1 MGIVHYLRDGMN
13 GLVNRMTG
21 AGTRRDPLAH
31 NTYQFVKPGNSELE
45 AIYRSNWIARKIV
58 DIPIEDTLRQG
69 WSWTADD
76 AIITQ
81 IEAEE
86 KRLNI
91 RGVLMQSLTRDAI
104 YGGSAFIMGT
114 GERDLSSELDVESI
128 GKGGLKYLTP
138 FHAEDLHIE
147 GLSREPDKLGQP
159 TMFVFKQENGQD
171 LRIHPSRVISFC
183 NRPVEKPLS
192 RMQWEDYWGDSRLAN
207 VLSDISGASSALTG
221 GARLMGE
228 LAIWTYKIN
237 GLADTISTVGGEESV
252 QKLLTMAT
260 TLKASLNA
268 VAFDAQDEVD
278 IITANTSGI
287 GETIRSFM
295 QNVAGAADIPYT
307 RFMSASPDGMNATG
321 ASDFRNYYDRLVGN
335 RTARIDP
342 QMEKFDQVFLRSAL
356 GRFDDKIYRSWKPL
370 WQLSEVEQA
379 DLDVK
384 KMTMFGSMLDKGLVH
399 DHIIESVVHT
409 TMIESATFPGAEEA
423 IEEAKTIP
431 DPREEEEEEST
442 ALPGGKKPGTA
453 ANQPKAPA
461 AEVKLRLVKD
471 AAPAPLYV
479 QRKVMNAGQI
489 LRWAKEQGFTDLLK
503 PDDLHV
509 TILYSETPVDWMEM
523 GVDMYEDDQ
532 MRIGAGGPRIME
544 KFGDATVITFSS
556 SRLKWRHE
564 EMIEAGATHGHPGY
578 QPHISLSYSPQ
589 SVDLADVAAYNGPI
603 LLGPEI
609 FEPLNSDWKD
619 TLTSDAMFLDKSGK
633 FNESGVARHPA
644 GSSKGGQFAPK
655 NKAGAGAGG
664 SGNVKHGYAAKYT
677 QAQKA
682 HKAAMADYVNTFADK
697 SSTVEQKQAV
707 SKTLAETNAAKK
719 QALKDYYANKGTK
732 AVQEAEAAKPAGLS
746 VAEREA
752 GIAAVKKEKS
762 AALKEYKA
770 HPIGSDEKKAALS
783 VYNEKAAT
791 EKKMIEGLEKAKAEG
806 GSTNPS
812 GSAKAAPVKAAK
824 APTAKSLAA
833 EQEAMT
839 KAFYEKY
846 GTIAQ
851 GNVKDG
857 PDKKAEW
864 DAIIAKGNE
873 VKAAKWGIDP
883 DKMAKPSSNPNVP
896 TSATGIEKHNAG
908 IDAVL
913 KAHPH
918 PTFGKAEVEA
928 VINKGMSGKTLGYN
942 EQKLFDT
949 YTKSINP
956 AYKHPSVTPVAAKP
970 AAPKSIKQIEK
981 FDVTSSMPEITAS
994 HNVQYAAELY
1004 KSAYNSGGYWNSQKQ
1019 HSTYVHEIAK
1029 SFGGNMATNKVA
1041 QQNYT
1046 DYEGLKSGQKASIRA
1061 YTGNSYT
1068 EINNYLR
1075 GKSSYASETTLKHV
1089 RNIDAGIATSK
1100 AKADFVV
1107 MRGLRSDAV
1116 AQYMK
1121 AGNFEVGKTMI
1132 DTGYVSTTS
1141 QHHTASGFKGGAEG
1155 YHMVIRVKK
1164 GQSIAPVNDF
1174 SKNSGEGEFIMPRN
1188 SAFQILHIDKTAKVV
1203 VVDVL

>member
-21 AGTRRDPLAH
+21 VGTRRDPLVH
-31 NTYQFVKPGNSELE
+31 NTYQFSKPGNSELE

-69 WSWTADD
+69 WSWTAND

-104 YGGSAFIMGT
+104 YGGSAFVMGT
-114 GERDLSSELDVESI
+114 GERNLSSELDVESI

-287 GETIRSFM
+287 GETIRAFM

-342 QMEKFDQVFLRSAL
+342 QMEKFDQIFLRSAL

-423 IEEAKTIP
+423 IKEAKTIP

-453 ANQPKAPA
+453 ANQAKAPA

-489 LRWAKEQGFTDLLK
+489 LRWAKEQGFIDLLK

-544 KFGDATVITFSS
+544 KFGDATVITFAS

-564 EMIEAGATHGHPGY
+564 EMIEAGATHGHPQY

-609 FEPLNSDWKD
+609 FEPLNQDWKD
-619 TLTSDAMFLDKSGK
+619 TLTSDAMFLDKSSK
-633 FNESGVARHPA
+633 FNESGIARHPA

-664 SGNVKHGYAAKYT
+664 SGNVKHGYAAAYT

-682 HKAAMADYVNTFADK
+682 HKAAVANYSEVFGK
-697 SSTVEQKQAV
+697 SSSTAAEKTAAAQA
-707 SKTLAETNAAKK
+707 LAETNAAKK

-732 AVQEAEAAKPAGLS
+732 AVKEAEAAKPAGLS

-770 HPIGSDEKKAALS
+770 HPTGSDEKKAALS

-812 GSAKAAPVKAAK
+812 GTAKAAPAKAAK

-833 EQEAMT
+833 EHDAMT

-857 PDKKAEW
+857 PNKAAEW

-883 DKMAKPSSNPNVP
+883 NKTVKPSGTLTEAGKAWV
-896 TSATGIEKHNAG
+896 AEQDKLAVAKHNTAMN
-908 IDAVL
+908 AVL

-918 PTFGKAEVEA
+918 PTFGKKEAEA
-928 VINKGMSGKTLGYN
+928 VIAKGLAGQPLGPN
-942 EQKLFDT
+942 QQQLFNT
-949 YTKSINP
+949 YQKSINP
-956 AYKHPSVTPVAAKP
+956 NYQHPSVKSVVV
-970 AAPKSIKQIEK
+970 PK
-981 FDVTSSMPEITAS
+981 
-994 HNVQYAAELY
+994 L
-1004 KSAYNSGGYWNSQKQ
+1004 G
-1019 HSTYVHEIAK
+1019 
-1029 SFGGNMATNKVA
+1029 
-1041 QQNYT
+1041 
-1046 DYEGLKSGQKASIRA
+1046 
-1061 YTGNSYT
+1061 
-1068 EINNYLR
+1068 
-1075 GKSSYASETTLKHV
+1075 SETTFTSLSSNDVYKANHAAYLKNKYSSTHQLAYMG
-1089 RNIDAGIATSK
+1089 NLAQAAGNTL
-1100 AKADFVV
+1100 ADS
-1107 MRGLRSDAV
+1107 GV
-1116 AQYMK
+1116 AQSNYASFNNLTSSQQSALKTYTGSAFSSINSSLRNTGKPPANYAETVKQMDAAFTNATAKKDFMVHRGFAGK
-1121 AGNFEVGKTMI
+1121 AVQTAIEKGEFKVGGTMI
-1132 DTGYVSTTS
+1132 DKGYVSTTS
-1141 QHHTASGFKGGAEG
+1141 SVDVANGFKGGSSSSG
-1155 YHMVIRVKK
+1155 YNMLINVKK
-1164 GQSIAPVNDF
+1164 GQSIAPVASF
-1174 SKNSGEGEFIMPRN
+1174 SNFKGEKEFVLPRN
-1188 SAFQILHIDKTAKVV
+1188 SAFKITHIDHDTKTF
-1203 VVDVL
+1203 VVDLL

>member
-21 AGTRRDPLAH
+21 AGTRRDPLSH
-31 NTYQFVKPGNSELE
+31 NTYQFIKPSNSELE

-76 AIITQ
+76 TIITQ

-114 GERDLSSELDVESI
+114 GDRDLSTEMDVDSV

-159 TMFVFKQENGQD
+159 NMFVFKQENGQD

-183 NRPVEKPLS
+183 NRPIEKPLS
-192 RMQWEDYWGDSRLAN
+192 RMTWEDYWGDSRLAN

-237 GLADTISTVGGEESV
+237 GLAETISSVGGEESV

-287 GETIRSFM
+287 GETIRAFM

-479 QRKVMNAGQI
+479 QRKVLNAGQI
-489 LRWAKEQGFTDLLK
+489 LRWANQVGFTDLLK
-503 PDDLHV
+503 ADDLHV

-523 GVDMYEDDQ
+523 GVDMYEDEE
-532 MRIGAGGPRIME
+532 MRINSGGPRIIE
-544 KFGDATVITFSS
+544 KLGDATVITFSS

-564 EMIEAGATHGHPGY
+564 GMIEAGATHGHPKY

-589 SVDLADVAAYNGPI
+589 SVDLADVVAYNGPI
-603 LLGPEI
+603 VLGPEI
-609 FEPLNSDWKD
+609 FEPLNQDWKD

-664 SGNVKHGYAAKYT
+664 SGNVKHGYAAAYT

-682 HKAAMADYVNTFADK
+682 HKAAVANYSEVFGK
-697 SSTVEQKQAV
+697 SSSTAAEKTAAAQA
-707 SKTLAETNAAKK
+707 LAETNAAKK

-732 AVQEAEAAKPAGLS
+732 AVKEAEAAKPAGLS

-762 AALKEYKA
+762 AALKEYKS
-770 HPIGSDEKKAALS
+770 HPTGSDEKKAALS
-783 VYNEKAAT
+783 VYNEKAAI

-812 GSAKAAPVKAAK
+812 GSAAAVKQT
-824 APTAKSLAA
+824 TAKPAA
-833 EQEAMT
+833 TTTTESKPVVTEAQ
-839 KAFYEKY
+839 KLGIANKY
-846 GTIAQ
+846 GITQETMNNIAADPNFYPKSYSGKQ
-851 GNVKDG
+851 AKLAYDALL
-857 PDKKAEW
+857 PKKTPAEKKH
-864 DAIIAKGNE
+864 DAA
-873 VKAAKWGIDP
+873 
-883 DKMAKPSSNPNVP
+883 MA
-896 TSATGIEKHNAG
+896 
-908 IDAVL
+908 AVL

-918 PTFGKAEVEA
+918 PTFGKKEAEA
-928 VINKGMSGKTLGYN
+928 VIAKGLAGQPLGPN
-942 EQKLFDT
+942 QQQLFNT
-949 YTKSINP
+949 YQKSINP
-956 AYKHPSVTPVAAKP
+956 NYQHPSVKPVV
-970 AAPKSIKQIEK
+970 APK
-981 FDVTSSMPEITAS
+981 
-994 HNVQYAAELY
+994 L
-1004 KSAYNSGGYWNSQKQ
+1004 G
-1019 HSTYVHEIAK
+1019 
-1029 SFGGNMATNKVA
+1029 
-1041 QQNYT
+1041 
-1046 DYEGLKSGQKASIRA
+1046 
-1061 YTGNSYT
+1061 
-1068 EINNYLR
+1068 
-1075 GKSSYASETTLKHV
+1075 SETTFKSLSSDDVYKANHAAYLKNKYSSTHQLAYMG
-1089 RNIDAGIATSK
+1089 NL
-1100 AKADFVV
+1100 AKAVGST
-1107 MRGLRSDAV
+1107 MAEPGV
-1116 AQYMK
+1116 AQSNYASFNNLTSSQQSALKTYTGSAFSSINSSLRNTGKPPASYAETVKQMDAAFTNAAAK
-1121 AGNFEVGKTMI
+1121 KDFMVHRGFAGQAVQIAIQKGEFKVGGTMI
-1132 DTGYVSTTS
+1132 DKGYVSTTS
-1141 QHHTASGFKGGAEG
+1141 SVDVANGFKGGSSSSG
-1155 YHMVIRVKK
+1155 YNMLINVKK
-1164 GQSIAPVNDF
+1164 GQPIAPVDSF
-1174 SKNSGEGEFIMPRN
+1174 SNFKGEKEFVLPRN
-1188 SAFQILHIDKTAKVV
+1188 SAFKITHIDHDTKTF
-1203 VVDVL
+1203 VVDLL